1 MRFLDGMQVI
11 QLHQLLPCLVETTA
25 GYGSSKIKLQFMNLL
40 QQDYGDDVR
49 VARHKLPQFVA
60 FNVVLSMHT
69 WHSQTRAN
77 NE

>member
-1 MRFLDGMQVI
+1 MQVI
-11 QLHQLLPCLVETTA
+11 QLHQLLQCPVETTP

-40 QQDYGDDVR
+40 QQDYEDGVR
-49 VARHKLPQFVA
+49 VAGHKLPQFVA

-69 WHSQTRAN
+69 WHSQIRAN